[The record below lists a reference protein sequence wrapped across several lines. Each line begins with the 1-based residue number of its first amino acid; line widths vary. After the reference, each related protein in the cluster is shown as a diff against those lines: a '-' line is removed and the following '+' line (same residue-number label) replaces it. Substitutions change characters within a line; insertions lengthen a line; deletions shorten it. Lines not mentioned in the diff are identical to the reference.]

1 MYSVNDTL
9 QAGWVFPFGDP
20 RIKARLSA
28 PRGISQISTSFIA
41 YYRLGIHRMRLF
53 TWPYNPKQPFWLDL
67 FPPLCVAVFAPLVT
81 YGMYAPGGRKS
92 CALIDE
98 KISAPVFR
106 LQNWFRFDLPTPFV
120 RNVGSKP
127 NNKQTSF
134 VADTTSMGSWLKER
148 HFRNIK
154 SPKVICRAVHDAT
167 LNNTTRELKNSVVLL
182 YFFITDSNC

>member
-67 FPPLCVAVFAPLVT
+67 FALLFVT
-81 YGMYAPGGRKS
+81 TFTRRGHVVEPRSLARSS
-92 CALIDE
+92 CASIST
-98 KISAPVFR
+98 KISAPNFNYLKNDSDWSIV
-106 LQNWFRFDLPTPFV
+106 NAPFE
-120 RNVGSKP
+120 KTLTTEYLP
-127 NNKQTSF
+127 NNNQTTKTII
-134 VADTTSMGSWLKER
+134 ADTPYADCQL
-148 HFRNIK
+148 
-154 SPKVICRAVHDAT
+154 
-167 LNNTTRELKNSVVLL
+167 
-182 YFFITDSNC
+182 

>member
-67 FPPLCVAVFAPLVT
+67 FRNCRVAMFTRCSHVENHAPLLVRI
-81 YGMYAPGGRKS
+81 APCICEKPLRQS
-92 CALIDE
+92 RYTVIDE
-98 KISAPVFR
+98 KISAPKSR
-106 LQNWFRFDLPTPFV
+106 KIMLPIDLSASFV
-120 RNVGSKP
+120 WNADLKP
-127 NNKQTSF
+127 NNENGTTAF
-134 VADTTSMGSWLKER
+134 VADT
-148 HFRNIK
+148 
-154 SPKVICRAVHDAT
+154 DADG
-167 LNNTTRELKNSVVLL
+167 L
-182 YFFITDSNC
+182 

>member
-67 FPPLCVAVFAPLVT
+67 FASLFVAGFAPLVT
-81 YGMYAPGGRKS
+81 YVLYAPGGRKI
-92 CALIDE
+92 CASIGT
-98 KISAPVFR
+98 KISAPKTFLRMDLIPTWSINVFCMKR
-106 LQNWFRFDLPTPFV
+106 WLE
-120 RNVGSKP
+120 P
-127 NNKQTSF
+127 NNNQIATAIV
-134 VADTTSMGSWLKER
+134 VA
-148 HFRNIK
+148 I
-154 SPKVICRAVHDAT
+154 
-167 LNNTTRELKNSVVLL
+167 
-182 YFFITDSNC
+182 FIGVPG